1 MSIEKILSS
10 APVVPVVVI
19 EKLEDA
25 APLARALYNG
35 GLKALEITLRT
46 PIAAEAVKLMKEA
59 VPEAYVGTGTVID
72 KATFN
77 ASVEAGAD
85 FMVSPGVNDEL
96 LALAKE
102 SDIPFLPG
110 AATPSEVM
118 KLASQGF
125 KFLKFFPAE
134 AAGGTAMLK
143 SIGGPLPQV
152 TFCPTG
158 GISLETAPNYLALKN
173 VICVGGTWML
183 DKQLI
188 ENKDWQAIEAL
199 ARQASLYQ
207 DALIPLEF
215 ALVN

>member
-1 MSIEKILSS
+1 MSIEKILAS

-46 PIAAEAVKLMKEA
+46 PIAAEAVKLMKAE
-59 VPEAYVGTGTVID
+59 VPEAYVGTGTVVD
-72 KATFN
+72 KASFN

-85 FMVSPGVNDEL
+85 FMVSPGVSDEL

-102 SDIPFLPG
+102 STIPFLPG

-118 KLASQGF
+118 NLAAHGF
-125 KFLKFFPAE
+125 KFLKVFPAE
-134 AAGGTAMLK
+134 AAGGAAMLK
-143 SIGGPLPQV
+143 SIGGPLPDI

-158 GISLETAPNYLALKN
+158 GISLATAPDYLALNN

-188 ENKDWQAIEAL
+188 ENKDWQAIETL
-199 ARQASLYQ
+199 ARQAC
-207 DALIPLEF
+207 E
-215 ALVN
+215 VNRSQK

>member
-25 APLARALYNG
+25 APLAHALYNG

-59 VPEAYVGTGTVID
+59 VPEAYVGTGTVVD

-96 LALAKE
+96 LALAKDT
-102 SDIPFLPG
+102 DIPFLPG

-118 KLASQGF
+118 KLASHGF

-199 ARQASLYQ
+199 ARQAS
-207 DALIPLEF
+207 E
-215 ALVN
+215 VK

>member
-19 EKLEDA
+19 DNLEDA
-25 APLARALYNG
+25 APLAQALYNG

-46 PIAAEAVKLMKEA
+46 PVAAQAVKIMKET
-59 VPEAYVGTGTVID
+59 VPDAYVGTGTVVD
-72 KATFN
+72 RATFE
-77 ASVEAGAD
+77 ASVAAGAD

-118 KLASQGF
+118 NLASHGF
-125 KFLKFFPAE
+125 KYLKFFPAE
-134 AAGGTAMLK
+134 AAGGAAMLK

-158 GISLETAPNYLALKN
+158 GITLESAPKYLSLSN

-188 ENKDWQAIEAL
+188 ANKDWQAIEAL
-199 ARQASLYQ
+199 AKQAS
-207 DALIPLEF
+207 E
-215 ALVN
+215 VK

>member
-1 MSIEKILSS
+1 MSIENILTS

-19 EKLEDA
+19 ENLEDA
-25 APLARALYNG
+25 VPLAKALYNG

-46 PIAAEAVKLMKEA
+46 PVAAEAVKLMKEA

-72 KATFN
+72 KSTFE
-77 ASVEAGAD
+77 ASVAAGAD

-102 SDIPFLPG
+102 TDIPFLPG

-118 KLASQGF
+118 NLASHGF

-134 AAGGTAMLK
+134 AAGGAPMLK

-152 TFCPTG
+152 KFCPTG
-158 GISLETAPNYLALKN
+158 GISLATAPKYLALNN
-173 VICVGGTWML
+173 VVCVGGTWML
-183 DKQLI
+183 DKELI
-188 ENKDWQAIEAL
+188 ANKDWQAIEAL
-199 ARQASLYQ
+199 AKQAS
-207 DALIPLEF
+207 E
-215 ALVN
+215 VK

>member
-46 PIAAEAVKLMKEA
+46 PIAAEAVKFMKEA

-199 ARQASLYQ
+199 ARQAS
-207 DALIPLEF
+207 E
-215 ALVN
+215 VK

>member
-1 MSIEKILSS
+1 MSIEQILSS

-19 EKLEDA
+19 DNLEDA
-25 APLARALYNG
+25 APLAQALYNG
-35 GLKALEITLRT
+35 GLKALEVTLRT
-46 PIAAEAVKLMKEA
+46 PVAAQAVKIMKET
-59 VPEAYVGTGTVID
+59 VPGAYVGTGTVVD
-72 KATFN
+72 KATFE
-77 ASVEAGAD
+77 ASVAAGAD

-96 LALAKE
+96 LALAKGT
-102 SDIPFLPG
+102 DIPFLPG

-118 KLASQGF
+118 KLASHGF

-134 AAGGTAMLK
+134 AAGGVPMLK

-158 GISLETAPNYLALKN
+158 GISLDSAPKYLALKN

-188 ENKDWQAIEAL
+188 ANKDWQAIEAL
-199 ARQASLYQ
+199 AKQAS
-207 DALIPLEF
+207 E
-215 ALVN
+215 VK

>member
-1 MSIEKILSS
+1 MSIENILTS

-19 EKLEDA
+19 ENLEDA
-25 APLARALYNG
+25 VPLAKALYNG

-46 PIAAEAVKLMKEA
+46 PVAAEAVKLMKEA

-72 KATFN
+72 KATFE
-77 ASVEAGAD
+77 ASVAAGAD

-118 KLASQGF
+118 NLASHGF

-134 AAGGTAMLK
+134 AAGGAPMLK

-152 TFCPTG
+152 KFCPTG
-158 GISLETAPNYLALKN
+158 GISLATAPKYLALNN
-173 VICVGGTWML
+173 VVCVGGTWML
-183 DKQLI
+183 DKELI
-188 ENKDWQAIEAL
+188 ANKDWQAIEAL
-199 ARQASLYQ
+199 AKQAS
-207 DALIPLEF
+207 E
-215 ALVN
+215 VK

>member
-1 MSIEKILSS
+1 MSIENILAS

-19 EKLEDA
+19 ENLEDA
-25 APLARALYNG
+25 APLAKALYNG

-46 PIAAEAVKLMKEA
+46 PVAAEAVKLMKEA

-72 KATFN
+72 KATFE
-77 ASVEAGAD
+77 ASVAAGAD

-102 SDIPFLPG
+102 TDIPFLPG

-118 KLASQGF
+118 NLASHGF

-134 AAGGTAMLK
+134 AAGGAPMLK

-152 TFCPTG
+152 KFCPTG
-158 GISLETAPNYLALKN
+158 GISLATAPKYLALNN
-173 VICVGGTWML
+173 VVCVGGTWML
-183 DKQLI
+183 DKELI
-188 ENKDWQAIEAL
+188 ANKDWQAIEAL
-199 ARQASLYQ
+199 AKQAS
-207 DALIPLEF
+207 E
-215 ALVN
+215 VK

>member
-1 MSIEKILSS
+1 MRNKMSIENILTS

-19 EKLEDA
+19 ENLEDA
-25 APLARALYNG
+25 VPLAKALFNG

-46 PIAAEAVKLMKEA
+46 PVAAEAVKLMKEA

-72 KATFN
+72 KATFE
-77 ASVEAGAD
+77 ASVAAGAD

-96 LALAKE
+96 LELAKE

-118 KLASQGF
+118 NLASHGF

-134 AAGGTAMLK
+134 AAGGAPMLK

-152 TFCPTG
+152 KFCPTG
-158 GISLETAPNYLALKN
+158 GISLETAPKYLALDN
-173 VICVGGTWML
+173 VVCVGGTWML
-183 DKQLI
+183 DKELI
-188 ENKDWQAIEAL
+188 ANKDWQAIEAL
-199 ARQASLYQ
+199 AKQAS
-207 DALIPLEF
+207 E
-215 ALVN
+215 VK

>member
-1 MSIEKILSS
+1 MSIENILTS

-19 EKLEDA
+19 ENLEDA
-25 APLARALYNG
+25 VPLAKALYYG

-46 PIAAEAVKLMKEA
+46 PVAAEAVKLMKEA

-72 KATFN
+72 KATFE
-77 ASVEAGAD
+77 ASVAAGAD

-102 SDIPFLPG
+102 TDIPFLPG

-118 KLASQGF
+118 NLASHGF

-134 AAGGTAMLK
+134 AAGGAPMLK

-152 TFCPTG
+152 KFCPTG
-158 GISLETAPNYLALKN
+158 GISLATAPKYLALNN
-173 VICVGGTWML
+173 VVCVGGTWML
-183 DKQLI
+183 DKELI
-188 ENKDWQAIEAL
+188 ANKDWQAIEAL
-199 ARQASLYQ
+199 AKQAS
-207 DALIPLEF
+207 E
-215 ALVN
+215 VK

>member
-19 EKLEDA
+19 DNLEDA
-25 APLARALYNG
+25 APLAKALYNG

-72 KATFN
+72 KASFE
-77 ASVEAGAD
+77 ASVAAGAD
-85 FMVSPGVNDEL
+85 FMVSPGVSDEL

-102 SDIPFLPG
+102 TDIPFLPG

-118 KLASQGF
+118 KLASHGF

-143 SIGGPLPQV
+143 SIGAPLPQV

-158 GISLETAPNYLALKN
+158 GITLATAPNYLALSN

-188 ENKDWQAIEAL
+188 ANKDWQAIETL
-199 ARQASLYQ
+199 ARQASE
-207 DALIPLEF
+207 IK
-215 ALVN
+215 

>member
-1 MSIEKILSS
+1 MSIENILTS

-19 EKLEDA
+19 ENLEDA
-25 APLARALYNG
+25 VPLAKALFNG

-46 PIAAEAVKLMKEA
+46 PVAAEAVKLMKEA

-72 KATFN
+72 KATFE
-77 ASVEAGAD
+77 ASLAAGAD

-118 KLASQGF
+118 NLASHGF

-134 AAGGTAMLK
+134 AAGGAPMLK

-152 TFCPTG
+152 KFCPTG
-158 GISLETAPNYLALKN
+158 GISLETAPKYLALDN
-173 VICVGGTWML
+173 VVCVGGTWML
-183 DKQLI
+183 DKELI
-188 ENKDWQAIEAL
+188 ANKDWQAIEAL
-199 ARQASLYQ
+199 AKQAS
-207 DALIPLEF
+207 E
-215 ALVN
+215 VK

>member
-59 VPEAYVGTGTVID
+59 VPEAYVGTGTVVD

-96 LALAKE
+96 LALAK
-102 SDIPFLPG
+102 DTDTPFLPG

-118 KLASQGF
+118 KLASHGF

-199 ARQASLYQ
+199 ARQAS
-207 DALIPLEF
+207 E
-215 ALVN
+215 VK

>member
-1 MSIEKILSS
+1 MSIEKILAS

-46 PIAAEAVKLMKEA
+46 PIAAEAVKLMKAE
-59 VPEAYVGTGTVID
+59 VPEAYVGTGTVVD
-72 KATFN
+72 KASFN

-85 FMVSPGVNDEL
+85 FMVSPGVSDEL

-102 SDIPFLPG
+102 STIPFFPV
-110 AATPSEVM
+110 AATPAEGLN
-118 KLASQGF
+118 LAAQGF

-134 AAGGTAMLK
+134 AAGGAAMLK
-143 SIGGPLPQV
+143 SIGGPLPDI

-158 GISLETAPNYLALKN
+158 GISLATAPNYLALNN

-183 DKQLI
+183 DKELI
-188 ENKDWQAIEAL
+188 ENKDWQAIETL
-199 ARQASLYQ
+199 ARQAC
-207 DALIPLEF
+207 E
-215 ALVN
+215 VNRSQK

>member
-1 MSIEKILSS
+1 MSIENILTS

-19 EKLEDA
+19 ENLEDA
-25 APLARALYNG
+25 VPLAKALYNG

-46 PIAAEAVKLMKEA
+46 PVAAEAVKLMKEA

-72 KATFN
+72 KATFE
-77 ASVEAGAD
+77 ASVAAGAD

-102 SDIPFLPG
+102 TDIPFLPG

-118 KLASQGF
+118 NLASHGF

-134 AAGGTAMLK
+134 AAGGAPMLK

-152 TFCPTG
+152 KFCPTG
-158 GISLETAPNYLALKN
+158 GISLATAPKYLALNN
-173 VICVGGTWML
+173 VVCVGGTWML
-183 DKQLI
+183 DKELI
-188 ENKDWQAIEAL
+188 SNKDWQAIEAL
-199 ARQASLYQ
+199 AKQAS
-207 DALIPLEF
+207 E
-215 ALVN
+215 VK

>member
-59 VPEAYVGTGTVID
+59 VPEAYVGTGTVVD

-102 SDIPFLPG
+102 TDIPFLPG

-118 KLASQGF
+118 KLASHGF

-199 ARQASLYQ
+199 ARQAS
-207 DALIPLEF
+207 E
-215 ALVN
+215 VK

>member
-59 VPEAYVGTGTVID
+59 VPEAYVGTGTVVD

-96 LALAKE
+96 LALAKDT
-102 SDIPFLPG
+102 DIPFLPG

-118 KLASQGF
+118 KLASHGF

-158 GISLETAPNYLALKN
+158 GINLETAPNYLALKN

-199 ARQASLYQ
+199 ARQAS
-207 DALIPLEF
+207 E
-215 ALVN
+215 VK